1 MVDEEDSKTAKHIH
15 KVHTMTGLEKRFE
28 SQTVIKE
35 ANDSKI
41 KHCTSELMPLDWE
54 ELKDDDLIEVSHWTN
69 GIKSGSSEK
78 IYESRCISFKDL
90 CHAIKVNL
98 MVNGAIPFQGED

>member
-28 SQTVIKE
+28 LQTVIKE

-41 KHCTSELMPLDWE
+41 KHRTSELMPLDWE

-90 CHAIKVNL
+90 CHSIKVNL
-98 MVNGAIPFQGED
+98 MVNGIIPFQGED

>member
-1 MVDEEDSKTAKHIH
+1 MVDEEDSKTEKHIH

-28 SQTVIKE
+28 SQTIIKE

-41 KHCTSELMPLDWE
+41 KHCTSELHLLAWE
-54 ELKDDDLIEVSHWTN
+54 ELKDDDLIEVSHWT
-69 GIKSGSSEK
+69 GGMKSYSNEK
-78 IYESRCISFKDL
+78 TYESRCISFKDL